1 MKNRVLVLLIVLAL
15 SAVSGLGIT
24 AAQDGG
30 GSSSLT
36 ALTVA
41 DVTLYTLPDPL
52 TDPVADVPAFTQVQ
66 ILATDDSGS
75 WLQVV
80 SGENQG
86 YAPLDS
92 FIILDLPLLAPKA
105 YLATGGVPAA
115 LLSAPQ
121 STSERIATLSTDGIV
136 GSVLATS
143 GVYNYM
149 LTPQGTGWSFTS
161 NWAAM
166 PDGATLALVVAPDA
180 GILGVFSEA
189 SFTSDR
195 VGTIADG
202 SVVYQLGTES
212 AFAQVLL
219 PDGTIGYAISTNVVP
234 LAPVMADLV
243 GSDPASAGQVLFKEP
258 QLTAEHLTPV
268 LPGGTQLVFIEA
280 TSDFW
285 AKVYDPVYGVGYA
298 VASNLGPKYMV
309 GTVRTQNAVVRAG
322 PNDNVYSAVTTLE
335 AGTKVVVKGV
345 SQSGAWYQVAVPFS
359 DVRYGYHGVE
369 GWMRDFLFKDADGQ
383 MDFDPSLLAVTE

>member
-1 MKNRVLVLLIVLAL
+1 MKTRVLVLLIVLAL

-30 GSSSLT
+30 GNTSLT

-41 DVTLYTLPDPL
+41 DITLYTLPDPL
-52 TDPVADVPAFTQVQ
+52 TDPVADVPAYTEVQV
-66 ILATDDSGS
+66 LATDDSGG
-75 WLQVV
+75 WLKVA
-80 SGENQG
+80 SGESEG

-92 FIILDLPLLAPKA
+92 FIVLDLPLLAPKA

-121 STSERIATLSTDGIV
+121 STSPRLATLSTDGMV
-136 GSVLATS
+136 AAVLATS
-143 GVYNYM
+143 GIYNYVM
-149 LTPQGTGWSFTS
+149 TPQGNGWSFAS
-161 NWAAM
+161 NWQSM
-166 PDGATLALVVAPDA
+166 PDGATLALVAAPDV
-180 GILGVFSEA
+180 GVLGVFAEA

-219 PDGTIGYAISTNVVP
+219 PDGTMGYAISTDVIP
-234 LAPVMADLV
+234 LAPVMADLMGGGTA
-243 GSDPASAGQVLFKEP
+243 GSVLFKDA
-258 QLTAEHLTPV
+258 QLTADHLTPA
-268 LPGGTQLVFIEA
+268 LPDGTPLVFVEA

-298 VASNLGPKYMV
+298 VASNLGPKYTV
-309 GTVRTQNAVVRAG
+309 ATVRTQDAVVRAG
-322 PNDNVYSAVTTLE
+322 PNDNLFSAVTTLP

-345 SQSGAWYQVAVPFS
+345 SQSGAWYQVAIPFS
-359 DVRYGYHGVE
+359 DVRFGRNGVA
-369 GWMRDFLFKDADGQ
+369 GWMRDFLFKDANGQ
-383 MDFDPSLLAVTE
+383 MDFDPSILSVTE